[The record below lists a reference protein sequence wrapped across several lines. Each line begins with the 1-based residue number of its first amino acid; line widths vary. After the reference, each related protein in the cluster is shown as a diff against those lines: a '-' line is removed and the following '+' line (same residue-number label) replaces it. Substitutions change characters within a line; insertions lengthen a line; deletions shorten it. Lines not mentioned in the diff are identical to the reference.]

1 MSDTETA
8 AATPASARGVDVDRE
23 TRTFSVSIMISAVRC
38 MLTYVVLPF
47 LLPLVGLSG
56 TVGPALGLII
66 GPVAIGANVFTIRRF
81 WATDHRLKRPV
92 TVICSGVLVMLAVL
106 LVRDIADLLG

>member
-38 MLTYVVLPF
+38 MLT
-47 LLPLVGLSG
+47 LVGLSG